1 MNSAKAPRVLVIEDD
16 PAIRRFLRASLTAN
30 GYDVIE
36 ADTAQ
41 GGIREAATQQPELVV
56 LDLGLP
62 DQDGL
67 EVIRRIREWSATPI
81 IVLSAR
87 GKENGKVAALDAGAD
102 DYLTKP
108 FGMGELLARLR
119 VSLRHASRRDD
130 APENSEF
137 SVGNLRVDFARRQVF
152 IDGREI
158 RLTPIEYR
166 LLTTLVKHAGKVV
179 AHHQL
184 LREVWGPHA
193 TRQTQYLCV
202 YMGHLRHKIEEDPTR
217 PMLLLT
223 EAGVGYRIAAE

>member
-1 MNSAKAPRVLVIEDD
+1 MSSANVPRVLVIEDE
-16 PAIRRFLRASLTAN
+16 PPIRRFLNASLTAN

-36 ADTAQ
+36 ANSAQ
-41 GGIREAATQQPELVV
+41 DGIRETATQQPDLVV

-67 EVIRRIREWSATPI
+67 EVIRRIREWSAIPI

-87 GKENGKVAALDAGAD
+87 GRESDKVAALDAGAD

-108 FGMGELLARLR
+108 FGVGEFLARLR

-130 APENSEF
+130 SPDSSEF
-137 SVGNLRVDFARRQVF
+137 LVGNLRVDIARRQVF
-152 IDGREI
+152 VDDREI

-179 AHHQL
+179 AHQQL
-184 LREVWGPHA
+184 LREVWGPHS
-193 TRQTQYLCV
+193 TRQTQYLRV
-202 YMGHLRHKIEEDPTR
+202 YMGHLRHKIEEDPAR
-217 PMLLLT
+217 PRLLLT
-223 EAGVGYRIAAE
+223 EGGVGYRIAAE